1 MPNVPLLLAA
11 TGASGCLY
19 GLMLFLVVDRLLA
32 SQTNHGQCFPVLVQ
46 LTMLLLPYIITS
58 VPLSIYYN
66 VPQDAHV
73 GGALVGFLLGIRVLG
88 CPLVCVCEEDR
99 INRKICQ
106 RLAVALLI
114 LYFVLNLIIFFLREA
129 PIADVINYRDI
140 RFNDT
145 IIYPHSE
152 NN

>member
-11 TGASGCLY
+11 AGASGCLY
-19 GLMLFLVVDRLLA
+19 GLMSFLVVDRLLA
-32 SQTNHGQCFPVLVQ
+32 FQTNHGQRFPVLVQ

-73 GGALVGFLLGIRVLG
+73 GGALVGFLLGIRVLE
-88 CPLVCVCEEDR
+88 CPLVCVCKEGG
-99 INRKICQ
+99 ISRKLCQ
-106 RLAVALLI
+106 RLAVVLLV

-129 PIADVINYRDI
+129 PTVHLINHRHI
-140 RFNDT
+140 WFNDT
-145 IIYPHSE
+145 ISYQHSE